1 MKFTQSFSCLLA
13 LCLLSVLVIFSSVTS
28 AGAAAD
34 LPDLVILYTGD
45 GRGNIEPSGCC
56 SKIGGMARRATKIKE
71 FRELYKNIILADS
84 GDFLWKRPGDML
96 HPLQVEH
103 VRKAFTAIGYDAVN
117 IGDGEIASGEIFMR
131 HFQTEPLPPLFS
143 SNVTLA
149 KDGERPWA
157 PYIIREAGKVRTAII
172 GLNSPDMVQSNPD
185 GLFAVSDPIQTLEK
199 LIPEIRTKADM
210 VVLLSHLGWEKSKQ
224 VVERFPMIDIVIVGH
239 DSYPTF
245 SSETIGKTLM
255 VKNAAGGGL
264 LGVVEVW
271 TDASNRPAKMES
283 RLEVLVEKIQP
294 LPEYAKLEQDFRAQK
309 YANKQ
314 RLEQDKIAEDA
325 GKYLKMTPEEF
336 MAEMKK
342 ENRVMSMDSFLKRN
356 NLKSFPDTGSPN
368 KIP

>member
-1 MKFTQSFSCLLA
+1 MKFTQSFSCLLS
-13 LCLLSVLVIFSSVTS
+13 LCLLSGLVILSSSTS

-71 FRELYKNIILADS
+71 FRELYKNVILADS
-84 GDFLWKRPGDML
+84 GDFLWKRNGDML

-117 IGDGEIASGEIFMR
+117 IGDGEITSGETFIK
-131 HFQTEPLPPLFS
+131 HFRTDSAMPLVS

-149 KDGERPWA
+149 KDAERAWH
-157 PYIIREAGKVRTAII
+157 PYIIRESGKVKTAII
-172 GLNSPDMVQSNPD
+172 GLSSPDLVQSNPD
-185 GLFAVSDPIQTLEK
+185 GLFAVSDPIGTLEK
-199 LIPEIRTKADM
+199 LLPEISAKADII
-210 VVLLSHLGWEKSKQ
+210 VLLSHLGWEKSKQ
-224 VVERFPMIDIVIVGH
+224 VVERFPMIDIVVVGH

-264 LGVVEVW
+264 LGVVEIW
-271 TDASNRPAKMES
+271 TGASNLPVKMES

-294 LPEYAKLEQDFRAQK
+294 LPEYAKLEQDYRGRVFAYKRRPQPD
-309 YANKQ
+309 Q
-314 RLEQDKIAEDA
+314 TSRDD
-325 GKYLKMTPEEF
+325 GKYLKMTPEQF
-336 MAEMKK
+336 MEEMKK
-342 ENRVMSMDSFLKRN
+342 ENRVLSMDEFMK
-356 NLKSFPDTGSPN
+356 KN
-368 KIP
+368 KIKGFPQAGKP